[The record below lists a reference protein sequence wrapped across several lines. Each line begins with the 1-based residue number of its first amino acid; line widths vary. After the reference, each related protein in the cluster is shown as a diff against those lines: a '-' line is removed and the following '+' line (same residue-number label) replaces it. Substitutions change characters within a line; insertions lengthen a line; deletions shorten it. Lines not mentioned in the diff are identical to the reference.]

1 MIKKE
6 LLPLQMEC
14 TMLFQANPSVLETI
28 ASLEERLGRKREDI
42 QHVIDVLVKQGIV
55 EKTGNDPVPSF
66 LYKKPAVKTES
77 DLTNELEIL

>member
-28 ASLEERLGRKREDI
+28 ESLEERLGRKKEDI
-42 QHVIDVLVKQGIV
+42 QHVIDVLLKQGIV
-55 EKTGNDPVPSF
+55 EKSGNDPAPSF
-66 LYKKPAVKTES
+66 LYKKPAVNTES
-77 DLTNELEIL
+77 DLTSELEKL